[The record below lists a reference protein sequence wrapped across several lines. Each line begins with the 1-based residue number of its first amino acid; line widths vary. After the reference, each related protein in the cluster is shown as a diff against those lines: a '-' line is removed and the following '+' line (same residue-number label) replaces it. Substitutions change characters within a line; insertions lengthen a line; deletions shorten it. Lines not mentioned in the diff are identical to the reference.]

1 MKTRDEMIDLLVDAD
16 INSFFDRDDMADYL
30 SYRLRTGIKGYDDY
44 TDQEL
49 ENELVDRE
57 LIEVES

>member
-1 MKTRDEMIDLLVDAD
+1 MIDLLVDAD

-30 SYRLRTGIKGYDDY
+30 SYLLRTGIKGYDSY
-44 TDQEL
+44 SDQEL

-57 LIEVES
+57 LIEE